1 MELKI
6 IIENQNPLFNRKEI
20 EGEIKAEVTPSR
32 AEVRKILSEKYSV
45 PEETIKIRT
54 IKGAYGSRTFLL
66 VANIYKSKQD
76 KDKVEQVKKKDL
88 EAEKK
93 KVESEEK
100 SEETP
105 EQKPTEETSEK
116 TITQSTN
123 NPQQETSDESLNT
136 KENPESQGEDNK
148 K

>member
-1 MELKI
+1 MEIKI

-20 EGEIKAEVTPSR
+20 EGEIKAEVAPSR

-76 KDKVEQVKKKDL
+76 KDKVEHVKKKDL

-93 KVESEEK
+93 TAEASKEEAPA
-100 SEETP
+100 ET
-105 EQKPTEETSEK
+105 TN
-116 TITQSTN
+116 QSTDN
-123 NPQQETSDESLNT
+123 QQQKTSDDSLT
-136 KENPESQGEDNK
+136 AKQNPEPQGETNK
-148 K
+148 E